1 MSDAIV
7 SVYSDARTEYTKQLC
22 AFLVPAY
29 FQFFLGLLEKA
40 REQSQAEPRRL
51 LWQFQTLLNDIPE
64 WNMEKVNTEIGHLQ
78 TACGCDYLE
87 DLLTAVFIAHTKV
100 LTAIRVSSKQKKVQ
114 ITVPKVEH
122 FLFKVLCETSKLL
135 WGSTY
140 LFREDVNSMEK
151 QQNYRSVEG
160 LLQEGVVQAI
170 RALVPVKSILRD
182 FVSTDNS
189 DSEADSSDSDE
200 EESKKASAPAPQPEP
215 EPEPEQ
221 EHKPESN
228 PDFEQPL
235 ASAPEPPSAHEQTPE
250 PAPAPEVAPEPA
262 SVQQPAP
269 SNELV
274 NPVEEQKPILR
285 LDDHANVTFTGLDA
299 MFDSEH
305 PDGSDLIEGNLEDGI
320 PYDDEEASGLEILDG
335 DDDGQPLMEDD
346 VEDLDG
352 SGKKKGEDSFDDASG
367 SAPDDYEVLV

>member
-29 FQFFLGLLEKA
+29 FQFFLALLEKA
-40 REQSQAEPRRL
+40 REQTQPEPRRL
-51 LWQFQTLLNDIPE
+51 LWQFQTFLTDIPE
-64 WNMEKVNTEIGHLQ
+64 WNMEKVNNEIGHLQ

-182 FVSTDNS
+182 FVSTE
-189 DSEADSSDSDE
+189 DSDSSDSDE
-200 EESKKASAPAPQPEP
+200 EETQKKPEPEAEVKPESAPAPEPAPEP
-215 EPEPEQ
+215 EVKPDPVPE
-221 EHKPESN
+221 
-228 PDFEQPL
+228 L
-235 ASAPEPPSAHEQTPE
+235 APAPELEPVA
-250 PAPAPEVAPEPA
+250 PAPAPT
-262 SVQQPAP
+262 
-269 SNELV
+269 NELV
-274 NPVEEQKPILR
+274 TPGEETAPVIR
-285 LDDHANVTFTGLDA
+285 INDHANVTFTGLDA

-305 PDGSDLIEGNLEDGI
+305 PEHSDLIEGTLEDGL
-320 PYDDEEASGLEILDG
+320 PYADDDDEDASGLEILDDAG
-335 DDDGQPLMEDD
+335 EPLGGDD
-346 VEDLDG
+346 VEDLEG
-352 SGKKKGEDSFDDASG
+352 AGKQKGGDSFGDAAE

>member
-1 MSDAIV
+1 MSDTIV

-29 FQFFLGLLEKA
+29 FQFFLSLLEKA
-40 REQSQAEPRRL
+40 REQTQSEPRRL
-51 LWQFQTLLNDIPE
+51 LWQFQTFLTDIPE
-64 WNMEKVNTEIGHLQ
+64 WNMEKVNNEISHLQ
-78 TACGCDYLE
+78 SACGCDYLE

-160 LLQEGVVQAI
+160 LLQEGVIQAI

-182 FVSTDNS
+182 FVSTE
-189 DSEADSSDSDE
+189 DSDSSDSDE
-200 EESKKASAPAPQPEP
+200 EEAPVKPESTPEP
-215 EPEPEQ
+215 EPQ
-221 EHKPESN
+221 TKPE
-228 PDFEQPL
+228 PAPVTEL
-235 ASAPEPPSAHEQTPE
+235 VSAPEPVPVTAPVQEAHQEQK
-250 PAPAPEVAPEPA
+250 PAV
-262 SVQQPAP
+262 
-269 SNELV
+269 NELV
-274 NPVEEQKPILR
+274 HPSEQSPPVIR

-299 MFDSEH
+299 MFDSEN
-305 PDGSDLIEGNLEDGI
+305 PDHSDLVEGTLEDGI
-320 PYDDEEASGLEILDG
+320 PYANDDDDDEEASGLEILDDAGEPLGG
-335 DDDGQPLMEDD
+335 DDI
-346 VEDLDG
+346 EDLEG
-352 SGKKKGEDSFDDASG
+352 SGKQRGGDSFENAPT
-367 SAPDDYEVLV
+367 SAPDDYDVLV

>member
-22 AFLVPAY
+22 AFVVPAY
-29 FQFFLGLLEKA
+29 FQFFLSLLEKA
-40 REQSQAEPRRL
+40 REQTQSEPRRL
-51 LWQFQTLLNDIPE
+51 LWQFQTFLTDIPE
-64 WNMEKVNTEIGHLQ
+64 WNMEKVNNEISHLQ

-182 FVSTDNS
+182 FVSME
-189 DSEADSSDSDE
+189 DSDSSDSDDE
-200 EESKKASAPAPQPEP
+200 ETKPAPEPTPAPAPEP
-215 EPEPEQ
+215 TP
-221 EHKPESN
+221 
-228 PDFEQPL
+228 
-235 ASAPEPPSAHEQTPE
+235 APEPAPE
-250 PAPAPEVAPEPA
+250 PAPAPEPTPEA
-262 SVQQPAP
+262 TPAP
-269 SNELV
+269 VNELV
-274 NPVEEQKPILR
+274 HPAEETASVIR
-285 LDDHANVTFTGLDA
+285 IDDHANVTFTGLDA

-305 PDGSDLIEGNLEDGI
+305 PEQSDLIEGTLEDGL
-320 PYDDEEASGLEILDG
+320 PYADDEDDDEDASGLEILDG
-335 DDDGQPLMEDD
+335 AGEPLGGDDI
-346 VEDLDG
+346 EDLEG
-352 SGKKKGEDSFDDASG
+352 SGKQKGGDPFGDATG
-367 SAPDDYEVLV
+367 SAPDDYDVLV

>member
-29 FQFFLGLLEKA
+29 FQFFLSLLEKA
-40 REQSQAEPRRL
+40 REQTQSEPRRL
-51 LWQFQTLLNDIPE
+51 LWQFQTFLTDIPE
-64 WNMEKVNTEIGHLQ
+64 WNMEKVNNEISHLQ
-78 TACGCDYLE
+78 SACGCDYLE

-182 FVSTDNS
+182 FVSTE
-189 DSEADSSDSDE
+189 DSDSSDSDE
-200 EESKKASAPAPQPEP
+200 EDAPAKPESEPAPESAPAPE
-215 EPEPEQ
+215 
-221 EHKPESN
+221 
-228 PDFEQPL
+228 L
-235 ASAPEPPSAHEQTPE
+235 VSAPELAPE
-250 PAPAPEVAPEPA
+250 SAPAP
-262 SVQQPAP
+262 VQESQ
-269 SNELV
+269 
-274 NPVEEQKPILR
+274 EEQKPAVNDIVHPAEQSPAVIR

-299 MFDSEH
+299 MFDSDN
-305 PDGSDLIEGNLEDGI
+305 PDHSDLVEGTLEDGI
-320 PYDDEEASGLEILDG
+320 PYADDDEDASGLEILDDAG
-335 DDDGQPLMEDD
+335 EPLGGDD
-346 VEDLDG
+346 VEDLEGAGKQKGG
-352 SGKKKGEDSFDDASG
+352 SDAFENAPS
-367 SAPDDYEVLV
+367 SAPDDYDVLV